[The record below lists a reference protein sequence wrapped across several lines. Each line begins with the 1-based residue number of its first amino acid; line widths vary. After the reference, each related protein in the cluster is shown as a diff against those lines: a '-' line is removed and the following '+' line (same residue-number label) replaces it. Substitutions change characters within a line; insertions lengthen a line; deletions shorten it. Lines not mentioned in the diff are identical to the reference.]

1 MAKNLNDLLN
11 KTAKTLILETLEENG
26 GNRAAT
32 ARELCVSYKTLRW
45 WLAKFGIGAKP

>member
-1 MAKNLNDLLN
+1 MAKNLNKAIETL
-11 KTAKTLILETLEENG
+11 AKSMILETLEENG